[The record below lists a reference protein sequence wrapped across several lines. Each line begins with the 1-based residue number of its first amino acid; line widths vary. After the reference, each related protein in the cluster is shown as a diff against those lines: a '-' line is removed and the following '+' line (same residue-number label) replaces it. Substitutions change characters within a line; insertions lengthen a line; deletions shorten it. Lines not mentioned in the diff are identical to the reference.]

1 LHLESSNMSH
11 NCINVSITKDEKK
24 SEIELKAEIPL
35 EQVDL
40 YRKRALTEL
49 GKEVKISGFRSG
61 KVPENVLLKNIGE
74 GKLLERTANIA
85 LSEELP
91 LLLATEKIP
100 AIAAPA
106 VSITKLAPGN
116 PIEFTAKI
124 AVMPEVVLADYKKIA
139 IDKNSKKE
147 SVSVSDED
155 VEETI
160 THLRR
165 ERAKIEK
172 IESGTEPAKATE
184 EAQNMQTLELPGL
197 DNSFVQSLGYK
208 DSEDFKVKLKENIK
222 KEKEMHENEKTRVET
237 IEELVEKSTIPV
249 PDVLVSHE
257 IDKME
262 AQMDSDLSRSGTNL
276 EDYLKQ
282 ANKTR
287 EEVRGDWKE
296 AAGKRAKMQLAL
308 AEIAK
313 VENIS
318 ADKEALE
325 KYVEHAKEHHKD
337 ANEMN
342 VRAYYEQSLRNEA
355 VLNWLGEL
363 K

>member
-1 LHLESSNMSH
+1 MSTSNVVSH
-11 NCINVSITKDEKK
+11 NCTNVSIIKNEKK
-24 SEIELKAEIPL
+24 SEVELKAQIPP
-35 EQVDL
+35 EKVEV
-40 YRKRALTEL
+40 YRKKALGEL
-49 GKEVKISGFRSG
+49 SKEVKVAGFREG
-61 KVPENVLLKNIGE
+61 KVPEGVLIKNIGE

-124 AVMPEVVLADYKKIA
+124 AVMPEVVLPDYKKIA
-139 IDKNSKKE
+139 KDKNSKKE
-147 SVSVSDED
+147 TVSVSDEE

-172 IESGTEPAKATE
+172 IESGMEPVKAAE
-184 EAQNMQTLELPGL
+184 EAQKMQTLELPGL
-197 DNSFVQSLGYK
+197 DDSFVQSLGYK
-208 DSEDFKVKLKENIK
+208 NSEDFKVKLKENIK
-222 KEKEMHENEKTRVET
+222 SEKEMHENEKTRVET
-237 IEELVEKSTIPV
+237 MEAIVEKSTVPV
-249 PDVLVSHE
+249 PDVLVNHE

-276 EDYLKQ
+276 EKYLKQ

-287 EEVRGDWKE
+287 EEVRGGWKE
-296 AAGKRAKMQLAL
+296 AGEKRAKMQLAL

-313 VENIS
+313 AENIS